1 MLESKFQSNLKKELS
16 DMFEGC
22 VILKN
27 DEQCIQGIPDLL
39 ILYRKKWAM
48 LECKRGKYSTSRPNQ
63 HYYIN
68 LLGQMS
74 FARFIYPENKE
85 EVLHDLRKTF
95 QPRRTT
101 CVSKR

>member
-1 MLESKFQSNLKKELS
+1 
-16 DMFEGC
+16 MFEGC

-27 DEQCIQGIPDLL
+27 DEQYIQGIPDLL

-48 LECKRGKYSTSRPNQ
+48 LECKQSEHSTRRPNQ

-68 LLGQMS
+68 LLGEMS

-85 EVLHDLRKTF
+85 EVLYELQKALR
-95 QPRRTT
+95 PRRATR
-101 CVSKR
+101 VPKR